1 MSERP
6 YEVALYGATG
16 FTGALAAHWL
26 VERGA
31 RFCIAGRSRSK
42 LERLRDELGHDVPIE
57 VCTSEDPASLRAVA
71 EKSRVLATTVGPY
84 ERHGLPVVAAAVEG
98 GCDYVDITGEPGFV
112 SESIARFDGPARDK
126 GLRIVHCCGFDSLPH
141 DLGAWFTV
149 KHLPADAALKVDGFV
164 SSRGGFS
171 GGTWASA
178 LNTFRDLK
186 PGKPK
191 RTGSRDGH
199 PARIRAKLHRERAL
213 KAWAVPLPT
222 IDPVIVVRSARALRY
237 GSSFEYGHYAKVKTK
252 RYLIGGGLAVGAVVL
267 ATKIPGIA
275 TWLEAQWPSGSG
287 PDEAAREKG
296 WFRVVFIGQGG
307 GQTVYAEI
315 RGDEDPGYGMTRKWV
330 GESALALAQDRDRL
344 PERFGVLT
352 PVAAMA
358 EALEARMPAT
368 GTVLRTISASDL

>member
-1 MSERP
+1 MRR
-6 YEVALYGATG
+6 
-16 FTGALAAHWL
+16 
-26 VERGA
+26 RGA
-31 RFCIAGRSRSK
+31 ESRSN
-42 LERLRDELGHDVPIE
+42 
-57 VCTSEDPASLRAVA
+57 SA
-71 EKSRVLATTVGPY
+71 
-84 ERHGLPVVAAAVEG
+84 
-98 GCDYVDITGEPGFV
+98 
-112 SESIARFDGPARDK
+112 
-126 GLRIVHCCGFDSLPH
+126 
-141 DLGAWFTV
+141 
-149 KHLPADAALKVDGFV
+149 
-164 SSRGGFS
+164 SSRLQRS
-171 GGTWASA
+171 SAATHVSWASPCA
-178 LNTFRDLK
+178 ISS
-186 PGKPK
+186 
-191 RTGSRDGH
+191 RT
-199 PARIRAKLHRERAL
+199 P
-213 KAWAVPLPT
+213 
-222 IDPVIVVRSARALRY
+222 
-237 GSSFEYGHYAKVKTK
+237 SSTSKVKTK